1 MGSLFGVPLCPYGVP
16 IWGPYLGSTFGVP
29 LCPYGVPMWGPYVGS
44 LLQSLLGVPA
54 GSVRGV
60 PSGGGYW
67 GPLTDHDVDGRQS
80 AQRPVGGEQRRY
92 ERMSRQGGGRGGP
105 GAGGGREA
113 RTERPEVRRVRRRP
127 RRDVTSAA
135 LRLLLFRFFLFG
147 GGVTWD
153 RHAGAGG
160 GKGGAG
166 IWEGGAELSLA
177 PPPPLAPP
185 THRLPYP
192 LAPPIY
198 LATPIQ
204 WPASRLIAP
213 PPV

>member
-1 MGSLFGVPLCPYGVP
+1 MGSLCVPMGSLFGVP
-16 IWGPYLGSTFGVP
+16 IWGPS
-29 LCPYGVPMWGPYVGS
+29 VGS

>member
-1 MGSLFGVPLCPYGVP
+1 MGSLFGVP
-16 IWGPYLGSTFGVP
+16 IRGPSVSL
-29 LCPYGVPMWGPYVGS
+29 WDPYVG
-44 LLQSLLGVPA
+44 LQSLLGVPA

-177 PPPPLAPP
+177 PPPPFALP
-185 THRLPYP
+185 THRPPYP

-204 WPASRLIAP
+204 WPASRLITP